1 MAAKQIAISTVL
13 LMSATILALT
23 VVLGSGHGGSST
35 LPVFL
40 GIVAALA
47 IAAAFATV
55 RALRR
60 ERRSQ

>member
-1 MAAKQIAISTVL
+1 MTMRRIAVSTVL

-23 VVLGSGHGGSST
+23 VVLGTGRGGSST

-47 IAAAFATV
+47 IGAAFAMV